1 MRRAPWALAGRGLCS
16 QVAGLLQR
24 MREEKDLKEVA
35 CAEFGIWRSSQ
46 PISHFSLRS
55 HPVSPS
61 AACSTWGPAAKLH
74 PGFKVIGFKQ
84 LSLSPHGSVE
94 RPAGPGPGAATPAR
108 TWAVRLP
115 PDPLPSAGSCYP
127 ALATR
132 LGRLLSELMF
142 LVFISELTVSRGDLH
157 MAHLPLRLPCK
168 GQRKITT
175 EEFQLQCSHV
185 RQTTGY
191 HPTSPC

>member
-1 MRRAPWALAGRGLCS
+1 MKS
-16 QVAGLLQR
+16 
-24 MREEKDLKEVA
+24 
-35 CAEFGIWRSSQ
+35 RSSQ

-74 PGFKVIGFKQ
+74 PGFKVIGFRQ